1 MAGTGLSVSQDTAFQ
16 QSAPAGNRPLSSLR
30 TANDLQAKFNMLVA
44 NRGYHEREWK
54 VNLAFYKGRQYT
66 FWNARTRR
74 IETLPVE
81 DGEKPRYRVRLV
93 SNQIAPGVRGHIAR
107 LLKTKPQMMA
117 TPGSGSMSD
126 LQAAQ
131 MCERLL
137 EYWWDDF
144 KLDDSLEEALI
155 WADVTGQGFWKIDWD
170 EGAGKQMSFVID
182 PNGSPILD
190 DSLKEEFAAQL
201 AQVGL
206 QPQTQVVYMGDIC
219 VTVISPFDLVLDPS
233 ARQFKDCKFAFQVTY
248 VDPDTLQAQY
258 GVRLQPDSITA
269 PPDIG
274 LPFGNI
280 DQQPMDVRKV
290 ITGYFVP
297 QPALPKGRIVTWSG
311 NHILRDSAWDL
322 PFNSLPFVKFGG
334 VRIPGEL
341 YDTSVV
347 SQAIPIQKELNRTIS
362 QIVEFKNL
370 TVRPQWK
377 SPIGSLRQRRTDEPG
392 AIWEYNPIG
401 PQGLGPE
408 PLSQEQLPAYV
419 FTHLENIQARLDI
432 IFGATEVTQ
441 GTVPPNVEAGIAID
455 LLQEMATDKDAPQI
469 RLIEISLEQA
479 GRMMLQLA
487 KRYYIE
493 PRIMRIRGSGGSYQV
508 YQYTKSDLDGSVD
521 VQVETGSGLPRTRAG
536 RQSRIMEFIS
546 QGIIAPDQAYKYLD
560 IADLK
565 GLQAQF
571 ALDEDQAYREHDK
584 LNTGQPISPVNV
596 YEAQQQIQNLQ
607 EELAEIYGPPS
618 GYEDPSAPP
627 WDDPNAPPNPDSGQP
642 FQNWDDFNDWAQNR
656 MQQAAVQANMI
667 DNHSVHIDVHAR
679 FMKSTE
685 YQALDVQIQEQYVQH
700 IQSHYNIL
708 FTLPSSTQGEA
719 PKINLQIK
727 STVGPTVQSKIL
739 EKAGVFVTPQDAQE
753 PPLESWVT
761 DNLNQ
766 PAAQDGAN
774 APPDPTLLNE
784 WATTMAESEGKMA
797 QQVQQNNAQA
807 HQSSVQAETSVL
819 SQQQDARHK
828 EEKHQMEMQILQA
841 RLANEK
847 KKSSMKPQSAKPKAR
862 PSGRSK

>member
-1 MAGTGLSVSQDTAFQ
+1 MAGNDFADSTAFQ
-16 QSAPAGNRPLSSLR
+16 QSAPAGDRPLSSLS
-30 TANDLQAKFNMLVA
+30 TANDLQRKFDALVS

-66 FWNARTRR
+66 FWNVRTRR

-93 SNQIAPGVRGHIAR
+93 SNQIAPGVRSHIAR

-144 KLDDSLEEALI
+144 KLDDSLEEALV
-155 WADVTGQGFWKIDWD
+155 WADVAGQGYWKIDWD
-170 EGAGKQMSFVID
+170 EGAGKQMTFVVAPD
-182 PNGSPILD
+182 GSPILD
-190 DSLKEEFAAQL
+190 DSLKEEFASQL

-206 QPQTQVVYMGDIC
+206 QPQQQVVYMGDIC
-219 VTVISPFDLVLDPS
+219 VSTISPFDLVLDPS
-233 ARQFKDCKFAFQVTY
+233 ARQFKDCKYAFEVCY
-248 VDPDTLQAQY
+248 VDPDTLKAQY
-258 GVRLQPDSITA
+258 GVNLPPNAITG
-269 PPDIG
+269 PPDLG

-311 NHILRDSAWDL
+311 GHILRDTPWDL
-322 PFNSLPFVKFGG
+322 PFNELPFIKFPG
-334 VRIPGEL
+334 VRVPGEL
-341 YDTSVV
+341 YDTSLTT
-347 SQAIPIQKELNRTIS
+347 QAIPIQKELNRTVS

-401 PQGLGPE
+401 PAGLGPE
-408 PLSQEQLPAYV
+408 PLTQESLPSYV
-419 FTHLENIQARLDI
+419 FTHLENIQGRLDA
-432 IFGATEVTQ
+432 IFGSTEVTQ

-455 LLQEMATDKDAPQI
+455 LLQEMATDKDAPTI
-469 RLIEISLEQA
+469 RLIEIALERA

-487 KRYYIE
+487 KKFYIE
-493 PRIMRIRGSGGSYQV
+493 PRVMRIRGSGGSYQV
-508 YQYTKSDLDGSVD
+508 YQFTKSDLDGSVD

-536 RQSRIMEFIS
+536 RQSRIMEFIQ

-596 YEAQQQIQNLQ
+596 YEAEQQIQQLQ
-607 EELAEIYGPPS
+607 EELVEIYGPP
-618 GYEDPSAPP
+618 GGLGAP
-627 WDDPNAPPNPDSGQP
+627 WSDPNAPPNPDTGQP
-642 FQNWDDFNDWAQNR
+642 FQSWEEFGEWAQNR

-667 DNHSVHIDVHAR
+667 DNHAVHIDVHSR

-685 YQALDVQIQEQYVQH
+685 YQSLEVDIQEQYVQH

-727 STVGPTVQSKIL
+727 STAGPTVQSKIL
-739 EKAGVFVTPQDAQE
+739 EKAGVFVTPQDSSE
-753 PPLESWVT
+753 PPLDSWVS

-766 PAAQDGAN
+766 PEAQLAANQ
-774 APPDPTLLNE
+774 PPDPNILNE
-784 WATTMAESEGKMA
+784 WATTIAESQAKV
-797 QQVQQNNAQA
+797 VQQTNAQNAQA
-807 HQSSVQAETSVL
+807 LQSSVATETDVL
-819 SQQQDARHK
+819 GKQQTARHA
-828 EEKHQMEMQILQA
+828 EEKHQMEMQILKA
-841 RLANEK
+841 KLANEK
-847 KKSSMKPQSAKPKAR
+847 RRGGNKMTKKVMSTDSTSQRM
-862 PSGRSK
+862 GRGR